1 VFLTPTEHDLDQH
14 LSDRWADTLQEEA
27 TMRTSAQVLTVVLL
41 LSFAVP
47 CFAKEAGKTQA
58 SSPAQTI
65 AAHWRKSVEA
75 DEPRAEGQSSAVAND
90 GPERL
95 GSPQGWPQLADAGRA
110 GESGPLMHTG
120 AQVHS
125 NGA

>member
-58 SSPAQTI
+58 SSPAQT
-65 AAHWRKSVEA
+65 A
-75 DEPRAEGQSSAVAND
+75 QS
-90 GPERL
+90 
-95 GSPQGWPQLADAGRA
+95 QHT
-110 GESGPLMHTG
+110 GESQSKLTNQGQKDSHRL
-120 AQVHS
+120 
-125 NGA
+125 